1 MSTSQHDAYKKK
13 IETRA
18 AGIIKSLGI
27 TLTKPAKWV
36 KWKDTGK
43 ECYLIT
49 FPWDSKLDDLR
60 KAEKAMKTAFRAALV
75 AATEYEAN
83 MNLNCHPLF
92 ITVTLKNDYS
102 EEKSKKPLK
111 CA

>member
-1 MSTSQHDAYKKK
+1 MSQHDAYKKK
-13 IETRA
+13 IESRA

-49 FPWDSKLDDLR
+49 FPWGSKLEDLR
-60 KAEKAMKTAFRAALV
+60 KAEKAMKTAFRAAV
-75 AATEYEAN
+75 VKATEYEAN
-83 MNLNCHPLF
+83 MNRDYHPSF
-92 ITVTLKNDYS
+92 ITVTLKHDYP
-102 EEKSKKPLK
+102 EEKDKKSNK